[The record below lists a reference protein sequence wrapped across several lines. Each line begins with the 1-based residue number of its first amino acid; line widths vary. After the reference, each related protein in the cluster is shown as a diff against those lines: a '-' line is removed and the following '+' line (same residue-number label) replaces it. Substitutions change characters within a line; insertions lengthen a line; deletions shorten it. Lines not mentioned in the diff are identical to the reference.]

1 MELIDTIVIYVR
13 KYFDSIKRRDPAA
26 KSTLQ
31 IILLYPGF
39 KAMFYFRI
47 ASFFYKKLKL
57 KFIGLLI
64 MYLVRKKTGI
74 EIHPNASIGKRLFID
89 HGMGVVIGESA
100 IIGDDCTIYQ
110 GVTLGTTGN
119 IKKFKRHPTI
129 GNNVI
134 IGAHA
139 LILGDIYIGDNSIVG
154 AGTVVLNCVKQNSV
168 VVGIKGKIIKERGEL
183 WKNMK

>member
-1 MELIDTIVIYVR
+1 
-13 KYFDSIKRRDPAA
+13 
-26 KSTLQ
+26 
-31 IILLYPGF
+31 
-39 KAMFYFRI
+39 
-47 ASFFYKKLKL
+47 
-57 KFIGLLI
+57 

-134 IGAHA
+134 IGAGA
-139 LILGDIYIGDNSIVG
+139 LVLGDIYIGDDSIIG
-154 AGTVVLNCVKQNSV
+154 AGTVVVDNVLPKSV
-168 VVGIKGKIIKERGEL
+168 IVGMKGRNIKERS
-183 WKNMK
+183 